1 MFNWLIHRKLR
12 AFEREHDYDASYMHE
27 VLGTDAGAFMA
38 FARATPSG
46 GTGRTSR
53 STCTRRPRSPSAAS
67 DAFGSQ
73 SSCAADRG
81 LIYSVG

>member
-53 STCTRRPRSPSAAS
+53 STCTRRPRSPSRYRGTAGRARNWAS
-67 DAFGSQ
+67 GSH
-73 SSCAADRG
+73 CR
-81 LIYSVG
+81 